1 MFIMSTF
8 VIHPIWPVSEPEA
21 MEYGLFRV
29 THHGEQELLRSACLE
44 SLTDL
49 HHMMKYLAHQ
59 PSGPKPCRSD

>member
-1 MFIMSTF
+1 MSIMSTF

-59 PSGPKPCRSD
+59 PSGTKPCGAG

>member
-1 MFIMSTF
+1 MSTF
-8 VIHPIWPVSEPEA
+8 VIHPIWPVSQPEA

-59 PSGPKPCRSD
+59 PSGTKPCRSD

>member
-1 MFIMSTF
+1 MSTF

-49 HHMMKYLAHQ
+49 HHMMKSLAHQ
-59 PSGPKPCRSD
+59 PSGTKPCRSD

>member
-1 MFIMSTF
+1 MSTF

-49 HHMMKYLAHQ
+49 HHMMKFLAHQ
-59 PSGPKPCRSD
+59 PSGTKPCRSD